1 MVGATGGHYSPDGP
15 EHGCKFLVPVV
26 RTGDGATPHQSGY
39 PVVAP
44 NVGKVPEFIERRR
57 SPARSAA
64 VRTICRTGRRRCND
78 AVVTSPGSLRL
89 LLAASA
95 EGDDIAMAEFVRRT
109 QPDVWRLCE
118 ALGSTGEVEDL
129 VQETYLQAVRSA
141 AGFRGDGSPLAWLL
155 SIARNVCADHV
166 RRRQRSRRLV
176 ERLIPE
182 VVDHV
187 PAVDRSTP
195 QLLDGLAADRREAFA
210 LTQIVGLSYE
220 EAAEVIGCPIGT
232 VRSRVARAR
241 SDLLAAVRRS
251 EAM

>member
-1 MVGATGGHYSPDGP
+1 
-15 EHGCKFLVPVV
+15 
-26 RTGDGATPHQSGY
+26 
-39 PVVAP
+39 
-44 NVGKVPEFIERRR
+44 
-57 SPARSAA
+57 
-64 VRTICRTGRRRCND
+64 
-78 AVVTSPGSLRL
+78 VTSPGSLRL

-95 EGDDIAMAEFVRRT
+95 EGDDVAMAEFVRRT